1 MSVVLTLLLSLTT
14 MTTSTYQEKK
24 YINNIKV
31 VVGGDSGEGAQ
42 LIIYPFTHTHIY
54 IYANIK
60 NYE

>member
-1 MSVVLTLLLSLTT
+1 MSIVLTLLLSLTT

-31 VVGGDSGEGAQ
+31 VVGVTRGEGAQ

-54 IYANIK
+54 IYI
-60 NYE
+60 YMLI